1 MNILTQSLGKRTRLV
16 CVRLVWSLGIGL
28 LVAARTDQAWAAP
41 NPSNGARATTVP
53 NSGDGKPNTDVPDDA
68 NPASTDLGLDISAIS
83 PPRPIH
89 TAVDTPEEPLHRV
102 VVLLEL
108 LVDAEGRVEQARLV
122 DGPEPYARAAL
133 DAAPR
138 FTFEPARQRG
148 RATAAKIRFLVRF
161 EPKELLV
168 TPPARTSKTQR
179 PDHHPSPP
187 TAPGKGPLE
196 VVVTA
201 MRPAY
206 TTGTITRLEAREIPG
221 TFGDPLRAVESS
233 TGVSPIFSGVPFFFV
248 RGAPPGNVGFFLD
261 GIRVPLLYH
270 AVLGPSV
277 IHPALIDHVDLNR
290 GVAPPRFGRYA
301 GAIVSAETRPPL
313 ERFGGEANVR
323 VFDAGALVETPFA
336 NGRGHALVGGRYS
349 YTGLLVSLLSDAKLE
364 YWDYQT
370 RVDYATS
377 RHGRIG
383 VFAFGAYDHFAA
395 TNGTVERG
403 GGLQFH
409 RVDLRYDID
418 EARSKTRIAF
428 TTGYDRTG
436 SPSGALKD
444 QLYAV
449 RGLTQHRLHRNV
461 ALSYGSDFLV
471 DRYALQIDRATAE
484 APDIDALFPNR
495 TDVQGSVFTELNYT
509 PTEWIA
515 LAPGV
520 RVDAYRIAGST
531 ATAVDPRFS
540 TTLRP
545 NRTIYTAYTIGI
557 GNQPPNFVP
566 QVPAASIG
574 TLKGGLQRA
583 FSMSSTVG
591 ANLPHEFAV
600 ALTGFRAEYYNL
612 LDPIGRDKD
621 WSFDPNNLNHRE
633 RGMAYGVELEVRR
646 SMTRRIGGFLSA
658 TFSHTERSSG
668 DRESLSAFDRPIVLS
683 AALGV
688 ELGYRI
694 RAGARLAYYSGIPG
708 HVFGDKGARF
718 DGSLRSSPYY
728 RADLRL
734 ERRWPI
740 AGRGY
745 WAVVAEMLN
754 ATMSKEVTARNCGTL
769 GCKDEV
775 SGPIA
780 IPSIGLELYSY

>member
-1 MNILTQSLGKRTRLV
+1 MNYLTQTHGKRTRLSS
-16 CVRLVWSLGIGL
+16 VRLVRFLGIGL
-28 LVAARTDQAWAAP
+28 LVATGTDQARAAA
-41 NPSNGARATTVP
+41 NPSTGARLTTVQNSDASGP
-53 NSGDGKPNTDVPDDA
+53 NSNSRDDA
-68 NPASTDLGLDISAIS
+68 GPSPTDTSLGDSGIS
-83 PPRPIH
+83 PPRPLH
-89 TAVDTPEEPLHRV
+89 TTVDTPEEPRHRV

-108 LVDAEGRVEQARLV
+108 LIDAEGHVEQARLL
-122 DGPEPYARAAL
+122 DGPEPFARAAVE
-133 DAAPR
+133 AAAR
-138 FTFEPARQRG
+138 FSFEPARQRG
-148 RATAAKIRFLVRF
+148 RTTAARIRFLVRF
-161 EPKELLV
+161 EPKELIA
-168 TPPARTSKTQR
+168 TPPAPTSQTQR
-179 PDHHPSPP
+179 AGKNSLPP
-187 TAPGKGPLE
+187 TATGTAPLE

-206 TTGTITRLEAREIPG
+206 TTGTITRSEAREIPG
-221 TFGDPLRAVESS
+221 TFGDPLRAIESS
-233 TGVSPIFSGVPFFFV
+233 TGVTPIFSGVPFFFV

-277 IHPALIDHVDLNR
+277 IHPALIDHVELNR
-290 GVAPPRFGRYA
+290 GAAPPRFGRYA

-313 ERFGGEANVR
+313 ERMGGEANVR

-349 YTGLLVSLLSDAKLE
+349 YTGLLVSLLSAAKLQ

-383 VFAFGAYDHFAA
+383 IFAFGAYDHFAA
-395 TNGTVERG
+395 QDGTVERG

-418 EARSKTRIAF
+418 EARTKTRIAF

-444 QLYAV
+444 QLFAV
-449 RGLTQHRLHRNV
+449 RGLTQHRLHQNV
-461 ALSYGSDFLV
+461 SLSYGSDVMV
-471 DRYALQIDRATAE
+471 DRFALQIDRATAE

-515 LAPGV
+515 LAPGL

-545 NRTIYTAYTIGI
+545 NRTLYTAYTIGV

-566 QVPAASIG
+566 QVPAATIG

-583 FSMSSTVG
+583 FSMSTTVG
-591 ANLPHEFAV
+591 ANLPYDFGVAV
-600 ALTGFRAEYYNL
+600 TGFRAEYYNL

-621 WSFDPNNLNHRE
+621 WSFDRNNLSHRE

-646 SMTRRIGGFLSA
+646 SMTRRIGGFLSG

-683 AALGV
+683 AALGF

-708 HVFGDKGARF
+708 HVFGDKGPRF
-718 DGSLRSSPYY
+718 EGSMRSSPYY

-754 ATMSKEVTARNCGTL
+754 ATMSKEITARNCGTL
-769 GCKDEV
+769 KCTDEV

-780 IPSIGLELYSY
+780 IPSIGLEIYSY